1 MQKKVWD
8 NLFESSQNLIA
19 NFSENQEK
27 LLLSVKSFS
36 DNLVA
41 FSEVYFSDREEFF
54 KFLRTKYNNF
64 YLQATSIVSSAD
76 SVSVIMQLNEGV
88 NDYLILINLFRQL
101 LVTLDALTSDYW
113 LRVGE
118 KVKDAKFIKM
128 VIGLS
133 NEARFEND
141 SEVSGFVL
149 KTLEKNRIKE
159 NDFFKNCMN
168 KELWS
173 EIKLLEEKIL
183 NKPDGDFEYFKE
195 LLSKSEHLADDMV
208 INLWAVLAINISYLE
223 FLNDIVGEN

>member
-1 MQKKVWD
+1 MQKQVWN
-8 NLFESSQNLIA
+8 NLFEASQNLIT
-19 NFSENQEK
+19 NFSEDSDK
-27 LLLSVKSFS
+27 LLTSVKEFS
-36 DNLVA
+36 EKLVA

-54 KFLRTKYNNF
+54 KFLKSKYSNF
-64 YLQATSIVSSAD
+64 YMQATSIVSNAD

-113 LRVGE
+113 LRVAE

-128 VIGLS
+128 VIGIS
-133 NEARFEND
+133 NEARFED
-141 SEVSGFVL
+141 EQEVSGYIL

-168 KELWS
+168 KELWN

-195 LLSKSEHLADDMV
+195 LLQKSDHLADDMV
-208 INLWAVLAINISYLE
+208 INLWAILAINISYLE

>member
-1 MQKKVWD
+1 MQNKVWND
-8 NLFESSQNLIA
+8 LFQSSQNLITS
-19 NFSENQEK
+19 FSQDQEK
-27 LLLSVKSFS
+27 LLSSVKDFS
-36 DNLVA
+36 NNLVA
-41 FSEVYFSDREEFF
+41 FSEIYFSDREEFF
-54 KFLRTKYNNF
+54 KFLKNKFSSF

-101 LVTLDALTSDYW
+101 LVTLDSLTSDYW
-113 LRVGE
+113 LRVAE

-128 VIGLS
+128 VIGIS

-141 SEVSGFVL
+141 NEISGFVI

-168 KELWS
+168 KELWE

-223 FLNDIVGEN
+223 FLNDIVGEV